1 MASVAGS
8 IILIAILE
16 VYFLAVVVAVIILYG
31 YFAMFYQASAR
42 ELKRIDSLLRSI
54 HYAHF
59 SESLTGLP
67 TIVSCNASSGL
78 LQLIH
83 TLKKAELRRNQ
94 PIYQRQQVL
103 SGSGKPSIVSYRN
116 KPKVIFLWTI

>member
-16 VYFLAVVVAVIILYG
+16 VYFLAVVVAVVILYG

-67 TIVSCNASSGL
+67 TIVSFDASSNL
-78 LQLIH
+78 LQLINISKRSYGAIDRFISDNKYYLDLENRALYL
-83 TLKKAELRRNQ
+83 TVTNQ
-94 PIYQRQQVL
+94 R
-103 SGSGKPSIVSYRN
+103 
-116 KPKVIFLWTI
+116 